1 MLKPLCKI
9 RQGNL
14 ERHCDVFQHG
24 TRSAKCRVLQVLESR
39 AGSKYLLTL
48 KALVFKLDLG
58 EVPMKPVR
66 IAVLLSAGFAL
77 GAITAS
83 AQPVIGA
90 KSGVV
95 NVAEGKVYLADQL
108 LELAP
113 TQFPDIKENVVLRTE
128 EGRAEVLLTPGV
140 FLRVWE
146 NSSFKMISNRLI
158 DTRIELLSG
167 SAIIEADE
175 IAKDTALTIICKDA
189 TVTLSKVGLYRF
201 DTQPAQLRVF
211 AKGPA
216 EVSVGGQS
224 YSVGQ
229 GKLITLGG
237 TLAVVEKFNTETT
250 DSLDHWSRRR
260 GEVVAQ
266 ANVSAANRA
275 NTSIGINPCSSI
287 YQTGPVYRQQLG
299 NWGYNPYYG
308 LITYIPCGGNIYS
321 PYGYRLWS
329 PSGIYRAFYAP
340 QPTYNGGGFGG
351 YNSMPNYPT
360 MGATSGGYS
369 GAMSSGNSGVSSA
382 PAAASSGSS
391 AAASSGTASV
401 GSGSGGGGGRG
412 H

>member
-1 MLKPLCKI
+1 MKPI
-9 RQGNL
+9 RI
-14 ERHCDVFQHG
+14 
-24 TRSAKCRVLQVLESR
+24 
-39 AGSKYLLTL
+39 AGLLTIGL
-48 KALVFKLDLG
+48 AFG
-58 EVPMKPVR
+58 
-66 IAVLLSAGFAL
+66 AVSAY
-77 GAITAS
+77 

-95 NVAEGKVYLADQL
+95 NIAEGKVYLADQL
-108 LELAP
+108 LELQP
-113 TQFPDIKENVVLRTE
+113 TQFPDIKENAILRTE

-175 IAKDTALTIICKDA
+175 ISKDTALTVICKDG
-189 TVTLSKVGLYRF
+189 TITLSKIGLYRF
-201 DTQPAQLRVF
+201 DTQPAQMKVF

-216 EVSVGGQS
+216 EVTVGGQS
-224 YSVGQ
+224 YSVSQ

-237 TLAVVEKFNTETT
+237 TLAVVEKFNAEST

-275 NTSIGINPCSSI
+275 STSMGTNPCGSI
-287 YQTGPVYRQQLG
+287 YRTGPVLRQQLG

-340 QPTYNGGGFGG
+340 RPTYNGGGFGG
-351 YNSMPNYPT
+351 YNSMPNYGT
-360 MGATSGGYS
+360 MGASSGGYS
-369 GAMSSGNSGVSSA
+369 GAMSSGSSGAGVSA
-382 PAAASSGSS
+382 PAAASSGGSS
-391 AAASSGTASV
+391 AGSAGGASV

-412 H
+412 R

>member
-1 MLKPLCKI
+1 
-9 RQGNL
+9 
-14 ERHCDVFQHG
+14 
-24 TRSAKCRVLQVLESR
+24 
-39 AGSKYLLTL
+39 
-48 KALVFKLDLG
+48 
-58 EVPMKPVR
+58 MKPFR
-66 IAVLLSAGFAL
+66 IAGVLSFAL
-77 GAITAS
+77 AFGAVPAC

-95 NVAEGKVYLADQL
+95 NVAEGKVFLGDQL
-108 LELAP
+108 LEPAP
-113 TQFPDIKENVVLRTE
+113 TQFPEIKENAVLRTE

-146 NSSFKMISNRLI
+146 NSSFRMISNRLI

-175 IAKDTALTIICKDA
+175 VAKDTALTIVCKDA
-189 TVTLSKVGLYRF
+189 TITLAKVGLYRF
-201 DTQPAQLRVF
+201 DTEPAQLKVF

-216 EVSVGGQS
+216 EVSVGGQK
-224 YSVGQ
+224 YSVSS

-237 TLAVVEKFNTETT
+237 TLAVVEKFNADTT

-260 GEVVAQ
+260 GEAVAQ

-275 NTSIGINPCSSI
+275 STSIGINPCSSI
-287 YQTGPVYRQQLG
+287 YRSGPMYRQQLG

-340 QPTYNGGGFGG
+340 QPTYNGGGFG
-351 YNSMPNYPT
+351 SMPNYPT

-369 GAMSSGNSGVSSA
+369 GAMSSGNSGAVSA

-391 AAASSGTASV
+391 AAGSAGTASV

-412 H
+412 R